1 MYFFLINWIVSR
13 NFNTAHYIGCDGERD
28 KTLKKKKKNLYLN
41 SYHMWMIKN

>member
-28 KTLKKKKKNLYLN
+28 KTLKKKKNLYLN

>member
-28 KTLKKKKKNLYLN
+28 KTLKIKKK
-41 SYHMWMIKN
+41 IICI

>member
-28 KTLKKKKKNLYLN
+28 KTLKIKKIKKKSVFKQLP
-41 SYHMWMIKN
+41 HVDD